1 MNMVRRDLPN
11 QANRSA
17 TPAAAPTAMARPGLP
32 PARPGMPAGGA
43 PAQSGARQIAGG
55 RTLSPTAKADELA
68 MVMRQL
74 TELLTK
80 ENAALKK
87 HKMEEVRA
95 LTERKEQL
103 ARLYQ
108 GHMNAVHKDKTVLTG
123 LEPARRN
130 AIAQAAMKM
139 GQLMQDNASL
149 LKANIDAINMFFG
162 AVTEA
167 LKHRHEER
175 SAAYSRSGALGNYA
189 VTKRSLAV
197 SFNQTM

>member
-1 MNMVRRDLPN
+1 MNMVRRDLSS
-11 QANRSA
+11 QARQSQV
-17 TPAAAPTAMARPGLP
+17 PRAAASPPPRTMAAGRP
-32 PARPGMPAGGA
+32 
-43 PAQSGARQIAGG
+43 
-55 RTLSPTAKADELA
+55 LSPTAKADELA
-68 MVMRQL
+68 SVVRQL
-74 TELLTK
+74 TDLLTK
-80 ENAALKK
+80 ENVALKK
-87 HKMEEVRA
+87 HRMEEVRA

-108 GHMNAVHKDKTVLTG
+108 GHMNAVHKDRSVLAG
-123 LEPARRN
+123 LEPARRSL
-130 AIAQAAMKM
+130 IAQAAMKL
-139 GQLMQDNASL
+139 GQLMQENASL

-175 SAAYSRSGALGNYA
+175 SAAYSRSGSLGQYA

>member
-11 QANRSA
+11 QAQRSA
-17 TPAAAPTAMARPGLP
+17 APGTVARPG
-32 PARPGMPAGGA
+32 AAGA
-43 PAQSGARQIAGG
+43 PGRPATAAG
-55 RTLSPTAKADELA
+55 RPVPPSAKADEMM

-87 HKMEEVRA
+87 HKMDEVKA
-95 LTERKEQL
+95 LAERKEQL

-108 GHMNAVHKDKTVLTG
+108 GNMNAVHKDKNVLAS
-123 LEPARRN
+123 LEPAKKN
-130 AIAQAAMKM
+130 AIAQSAMKL
-139 GQLMQDNASL
+139 GELMQQNASL
-149 LKANIDAINMFFG
+149 LKANIESINMFFKS
-162 AVTEA
+162 VTEA
-167 LKHRHEER
+167 LKNRHEER
-175 SAAYSRSGALGNYA
+175 SASYSRSGSLGQYA

>member
-1 MNMVRRDLPN
+1 MNMVRRDIPN
-11 QANRSA
+11 RAPGS
-17 TPAAAPTAMARPGLP
+17 TPSGQRPG
-32 PARPGMPAGGA
+32 ASSASAGTRAGPAGRA
-43 PAQSGARQIAGG
+43 VA
-55 RTLSPTAKADELA
+55 PTAKADELA

-87 HKMEEVRA
+87 HKMEEVKA

-108 GHMNAVHKDKTVLTG
+108 GHLNAVHKDKNVLAS
-123 LEPARRN
+123 LEPTRRN
-130 AIAQAAMKM
+130 AIAQAAMKL

-167 LKHRHEER
+167 LKHRHDER
-175 SAAYSRSGALGNYA
+175 SAAYSRSGSLGQYA

>member
-1 MNMVRRDLPN
+1 MNMVRRDYIN
-11 QANRSA
+11 QGGLQ
-17 TPAAAPTAMARPGLP
+17 ARPGAA
-32 PARPGMPAGGA
+32 PARQALPQGPSQPRTM
-43 PAQSGARQIAGG
+43 AGG
-55 RTLSPTAKADELA
+55 RPVPPTAKADELA
-68 MVMRQL
+68 SVMRQL

-87 HKMEEVRA
+87 HKMDEVKA

-108 GHMNAVHKDKTVLTG
+108 GHMNAVHKDKSVLAG
-123 LEPARRN
+123 LEPARRS
-130 AIAQAAMKM
+130 AIAQAAMKL

-175 SAAYSRSGALGNYA
+175 SAAYSRSGALGQYA